1 MDEETGWL
9 ADVVVAPP
17 AAFILGNRLASREG
31 WAIIAMLKQQ
41 PVTEYIPILAYSLDA
56 ERDQG
61 ELLEL
66 NYRQKPLRAEELAE
80 ELARYFEPRVEPHT
94 VLVVDDDPGIL
105 DLHSRLV
112 KELGCQPVTARNG
125 REALEVVEHTPLD
138 LILLDLTMP
147 EMDGFA
153 VLDALH
159 ARKSTRSIPVIV
171 LTARLL
177 NDADLERCNRG
188 VATILSKGLFNA
200 AETLHH
206 IETALARQ
214 HTLGRATQQLVRQA
228 TACIQ
233 ARYAEALTREDIA
246 QQVGINA
253 DYLTDCFRQELG
265 ITPMTYLRRY
275 RIRQARELLETS
287 HLSIMQVAL
296 EVGFSESAHFTRT
309 FQREVGMTPRAYR
322 DGKRK

>member
-1 MDEETGWL
+1 
-9 ADVVVAPP
+9 
-17 AAFILGNRLASREG
+17 LASREG

-41 PVTEYIPILAYSLDA
+41 PVTEYIPILAYSLDV
-56 ERDQG
+56 EHNQG

-66 NYRQKPLRAEELAE
+66 NYRQKPLRAEQLAE
-80 ELARYFEPRVEPHT
+80 ELARYFEPKVEQHT

-112 KELGCQPVTARNG
+112 KQLGCQAITARNG
-125 REALEVVEHTPLD
+125 REALEVIEHTPLD

-153 VLDALH
+153 VLDVL
-159 ARKSTRSIPVIV
+159 RSRETTRNIPVIV

-188 VATILSKGLFNA
+188 VATILSKGLFNTT
-200 AETLHH
+200 ETLHH
-206 IETALARQ
+206 IEAALARQ
-214 HTLGRATQQLVRQA
+214 HTLGRATQQLIRQA

-246 QQVGINA
+246 DQVGISA

-287 HLSIMQVAL
+287 DLSIIQVAL

-322 DGKRK
+322 DAKRG